1 MLTPWLRIDSDEDLP
16 PNNSRVLCYEKKRG
30 RFIAQYCRYL
40 EQEIDDSYDDFSK
53 EDVDLDHLNE
63 RTCLKPGWYELEEQ
77 NGISDCEEVWM
88 KRIVTHWQPLPDK
101 P

>member
-1 MLTPWLRIDSDEDLP
+1 MSTWLEIKSDEDLP
-16 PNNSRVLCYEKKRG
+16 PNNGRVLCYEKKRG

-40 EQEIDDSYDDFSK
+40 EQEFDDSYDDFSK
-53 EDVDLDHLNE
+53 EDVDLDHINE

-77 NGISDCEEVWM
+77 DNGHSDEVWM
-88 KRIVTHWQPLPDK
+88 KRKVTHWQPLPEK